1 MTILYIAL
9 AICLVAVLFLTVE
22 ARHFKRTKT
31 NGNTRMMSLIE
42 KIQSFRDS
50 TRQEDPAQFQR
61 PGLWP
66 RTYECYEPDGDSYW
80 CNDDENCCWYGC
92 DPQPCSSMLPGQFG
106 KEN

>member
-9 AICLVAVLFLTVE
+9 VICLVAVLFLTVE

-31 NGNTRMMSLIE
+31 NGNARMMSLIE

-61 PGLWP
+61 RDDIPDQEDTAKVSSHWCDD
-66 RTYECYEPDGDSYW
+66 YECD
-80 CNDDENCCWYGC
+80 DDEICCYGSW
-92 DPQPCSSMLPGQFG
+92 CSLPDYW
-106 KEN
+106 